1 MLCDILYATIRKHL
15 SLIKEIK
22 KQVEKEIR
30 YSFEENL
37 KQTEWKR
44 HKIVSTK
51 NLLEQ
56 EYMQKYSD
64 YAEGSISQAAFLQYK
79 NTYQEKAETY
89 RQQEN
94 VCVKEEKRIK
104 KCQAALQKL
113 LSDWLRFQN
122 TRKLTET
129 MVEICVDRIELFT
142 DNRVEII
149 LKYQDCFAVLDSWMQ
164 KEV

>member
-1 MLCDILYATIRKHL
+1 M
-15 SLIKEIK
+15 
-22 KQVEKEIR
+22 EKDIR

-37 KQTEWKR
+37 KQEEWKKQKVIGKR
-44 HKIVSTK
+44 

-56 EYMQKYSD
+56 EYMQTYSD
-64 YAEGSISQAAFLQYK
+64 YAEGNISQTEFLQYK
-79 NTYQEKAETY
+79 STYQEKAETY
-89 RQQEN
+89 KQQEN
-94 VCVKEEKRIK
+94 VCVKEEKRIR

-113 LSDWLRFQN
+113 LSDWLHFQN

-142 DNRVEII
+142 DNRVEIK
-149 LKYQDCFAVLDSWMQ
+149 LKYQDCFAILDDWMR